1 MGTAPRKRRWPVYL
15 AVLAVALLLGAWWVN
30 RALEPQRLA
39 ATVLAS
45 VGESQGL
52 EISFTGT
59 PEYALRPE
67 PRLLLEGVVVR
78 QPGAA
83 APLLTAA
90 RAEVSLP
97 WDTVLGE
104 GPVVVTRIELAK
116 PALDLAALNAWLAT
130 RPDTGPV
137 EVPTLTRGLH
147 LSAGTVQGDGWRLQ
161 SLSIDLPALSPGKP
175 AKADVAGEFV
185 QGDTTLLFTGPLAL
199 ETAGLASPLRFE
211 GGGKLR
217 SGELDVRWSATLDG
231 RLDLTGASSVL
242 DVAAL
247 DFKGESPLP
256 ELTGKGRLALGDTLA
271 LALAGQLAN
280 WPQDWPPLPE
290 PFASA
295 PMPLDYALAYDGAT
309 DFSTPLTLVVSREDT
324 RLDSRFSLT
333 ELLAWLEDDGGN
345 PLPPLQGTLSTPAL
359 VVEGFT
365 LEGVEVQLSEP
376 AEETAS
382 EE

>member
-15 AVLAVALLLGAWWVN
+15 AVPAVALLLGAWWVN

-45 VGESQGL
+45 VGGSQNL

-59 PEYALRPE
+59 PDYALRPE

-97 WDTVLGE
+97 WDTVLGD
-104 GPVVVTRIELAK
+104 GPVVITRIELAR
-116 PALDLAALNAWLAT
+116 PALDLAALDAWLAT
-130 RPDTGPV
+130 RPDTGPA
-137 EVPTLTRGLH
+137 ELPTLTRGLH
-147 LSAGTVQGDGWRLQ
+147 LTAGTVQGDGWRLEA
-161 SLSIDLPALSPGKP
+161 LSVDLPALSPGQP
-175 AKADVAGEFV
+175 AKADLSGEFV
-185 QGDTTLLFTGPLAL
+185 QGDTALLFTGPLAL

-217 SGELDVRWSATLDG
+217 SGELDARWSATLDG
-231 RLDLTGASSVL
+231 RMDLTGATSVL
-242 DVAAL
+242 EIDAL
-247 DFKGESPLP
+247 AFKGESPLP
-256 ELTGKGRLALGDTLA
+256 ELDARGRLALGDTLM
-271 LALAGQLAN
+271 LELAGQLAN
-280 WPQDWPPLPE
+280 WPQGWPPLPE

-295 PMPLDYALAYDGAT
+295 PMPLDYELAYGGAT
-309 DFSTPLTLVVSREDT
+309 DFSTPLRLLVSREDT

-333 ELLAWLEDDGGN
+333 ELLAWLENDGGN

-376 AEETAS
+376 AEDTAS

>member
-15 AVLAVALLLGAWWVN
+15 AALAVVLALGAFWVN

-45 VGESQGL
+45 LGESQGL

-104 GPVVVTRIELAK
+104 GPVVITRIELAQ
-116 PALDLAALNAWLAT
+116 PALDLAALDAWLAT
-130 RPDTGPV
+130 RSDTGPV
-137 EVPTLTRGLH
+137 ELPTLTRGLQ
-147 LSAGTVQGDGWRLQ
+147 LTAGAVQGDGWRLQ
-161 SLSIDLPALSPGKP
+161 ALSLDLPALSPGKP
-175 AKADVAGEFV
+175 ARADISGEFV
-185 QGDTTLLFTGPLAL
+185 QDETTLLFTGPLAL
-199 ETAGLASPLRFE
+199 ETAGLDSPLHFD

-217 SGELDVRWSATLDG
+217 SGELDARWSATLEG
-231 RLDLTGASSVL
+231 RMDLTGAASVL
-242 DVAAL
+242 EIDAL
-247 DFKGESPLP
+247 NFKGESPLP
-256 ELTGKGRLALGDTLA
+256 ELDARGRLALGDTL
-271 LALAGQLAN
+271 LLELAGKLPN
-280 WPQDWPPLPE
+280 WPQGWPPLPE
-290 PFASA
+290 PFAST
-295 PMPLDYALAYDGAT
+295 PMPLDYELAYGGAT
-309 DFSTPLTLVVSREDT
+309 DFSTPLKLLVSRGDT

-333 ELLAWLEDDGGN
+333 ELLAWLEDNGGN

-365 LEGVEVQLSEP
+365 LEGVQVQLTEP
-376 AEETAS
+376 AEDTPT

>member
-1 MGTAPRKRRWPVYL
+1 MGTAPRKRRWPLCL

-30 RALEPQRLA
+30 RALEPQHLA

-104 GPVVVTRIELAK
+104 GPVVITRIELQQ
-116 PALDLAALNAWLAT
+116 PALDLAALDAWLST
-130 RPDTGPV
+130 RPDTGPA
-137 EVPTLTRGLH
+137 EMPTLTRGLH
-147 LSAGTVQGDGWRLQ
+147 LTAGTVQGDGWRLQ
-161 SLSIDLPALSPGKP
+161 ALSVDLPALAPGKA
-175 AKADVAGEFV
+175 AKADVSGEFV

-199 ETAGLASPLRFE
+199 ATAGLDSPLRFE

-217 SGELDVRWSATLDG
+217 SGELDARWSATLAG
-231 RLDLTGASSVL
+231 RMDLTGAASVL
-242 DVAAL
+242 EIDAL
-247 DFKGESPLP
+247 AFKGESPLP
-256 ELTGKGRLALGDTLA
+256 ELDARGRLALGDEL
-271 LALAGQLAN
+271 LLELAGQLAN
-280 WPQDWPPLPE
+280 WPADWPPLPE
-290 PFASA
+290 SFAST
-295 PMPLDYALAYDGAT
+295 PMPLDYELTYGGAT
-309 DFSTPLTLVVSREDT
+309 DFSTPLKLLVSREDT

-333 ELLAWLEDDGGN
+333 GLLAWLENDGGN

-365 LEGVEVQLSEP
+365 LEGVEVRLSEP
-376 AEETAS
+376 AEDAAS